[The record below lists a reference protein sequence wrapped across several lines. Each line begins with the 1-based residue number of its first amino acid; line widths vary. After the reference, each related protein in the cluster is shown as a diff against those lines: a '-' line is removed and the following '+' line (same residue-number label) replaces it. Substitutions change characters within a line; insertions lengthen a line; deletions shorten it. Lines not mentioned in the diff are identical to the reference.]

1 MISGSYEQ
9 LYAKQVLHST
19 DSFKNTDSFMN
30 IIIVWICLENDAIVC
45 LHLYL
50 AEQKQRRYLAIF
62 YQKYKLININNLF
75 TKMLNMRISTLT
87 IKIQLDCVYL
97 RPVV

>member
-1 MISGSYEQ
+1 VISGSYEQ

-45 LHLYL
+45 LFASLL
-50 AEQKQRRYLAIF
+50 GGATTEKVSG
-62 YQKYKLININNLF
+62 NIL
-75 TKMLNMRISTLT
+75 S
-87 IKIQLDCVYL
+87 KI
-97 RPVV
+97 